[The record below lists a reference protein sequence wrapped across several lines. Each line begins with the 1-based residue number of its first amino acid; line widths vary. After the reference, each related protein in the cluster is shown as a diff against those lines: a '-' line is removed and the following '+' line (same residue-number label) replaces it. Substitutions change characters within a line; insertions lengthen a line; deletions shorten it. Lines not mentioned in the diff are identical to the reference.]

1 MKNTISTFA
10 PGVTEVFSAVDV
22 KEKTKSIEFESK
34 LFHSKSQLSGLKD
47 NSLTQEDGGFEL
59 V

>member
-1 MKNTISTFA
+1 MKNVISNFA
-10 PGVTEVFSAVDV
+10 PGVTEVFAAIDV
-22 KEKTKSIEFESK
+22 KEKTKSVEFESK

-47 NSLTQEDGGFEL
+47 NALTQEDDGIEL